1 MDFIGIIPARYESTR
16 FPGKPLAEIM
26 GKPMLWHVYNSAS
39 KFDRWKKLLVATDD
53 DRIVAMCEQFDIP
66 HVMTR
71 DDHPDCIDR
80 AAEVAIRL
88 DKAQE
93 GADRYVIIQGD
104 EPMFDASILETDF
117 SPSVV
122 GLYTEIKSKREF
134 YDPNVV
140 KVVVS
145 KNLKAIYFSRYSI
158 PYHKDETR
166 KGNYSLRID
175 KQIGIYTFSIESL
188 RQFVAL
194 GMSYL
199 EGIEG
204 VGFLRFIEN
213 DIDVHM
219 RYAHYDSYSVD
230 TEEDLKTVESIM
242 KSRELSSLQ
251 D

>member
-1 MDFIGIIPARYESTR
+1 MNFIGIIPARYKSSR
-16 FPGKPLAEIM
+16 FPGKALANIL
-26 GKPMLWHVYNSAS
+26 GKPMIWHVYQSAM
-39 KFDRWKKLLVATDD
+39 KFGKWEDLLVATDD
-53 DRIVAMCEQFDIP
+53 DRIVKVCNSFDIP
-66 HVMTR
+66 VEMTR

-88 DKAQE
+88 NEK
-93 GADRYVIIQGD
+93 GRYADRYVVIQGD

-122 GLYTEIKSKREF
+122 GLYTEVASDKEL

-145 KNLKAIYFSRYSI
+145 KNLKAVYFSRYSI
-158 PYHKDETR
+158 PYHNGQTR
-166 KGNYSLRID
+166 KGQYLLKVD
-175 KQIGIYTFSIESL
+175 KQIGVYTFSIEAL
-188 RQFVAL
+188 KQFYAL

-204 VGFLRFIEN
+204 IGFLRFLEN

-219 RYAHYDSYSVD
+219 RYAQYDSCSVD
-230 TEEDLKTVESIM
+230 TKEDLETVEGIM
-242 KSRELSSLQ
+242 RDSLNVSR
-251 D
+251 